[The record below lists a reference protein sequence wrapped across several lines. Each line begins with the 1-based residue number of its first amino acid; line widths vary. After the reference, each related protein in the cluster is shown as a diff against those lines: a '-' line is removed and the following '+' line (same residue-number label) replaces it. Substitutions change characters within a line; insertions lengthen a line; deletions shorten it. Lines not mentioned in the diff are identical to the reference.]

1 MKKFNG
7 YFGEFGGAY
16 VSKELKDELSHIYRE
31 YKKLKNSKEFQ
42 EELRNLQRDYQGRP
56 TPLYFCKNLTN
67 KIGGANIYLK
77 REDLNHTGAH
87 KINHCIGECLLAKY
101 LGKTKVIGETGAGQ
115 HGLALATACAILG
128 LKCDIHMG
136 EIDIKKQY
144 VNVQKMRLLGAKV
157 INVTEGSKTLKEAVE
172 SALRAYASDFKNS
185 IYCIGSVVGPHP
197 FPTIVR
203 DFQAVIGRE
212 VKFQARKQI
221 EGKIDALVACV
232 GGGSNAIGLFND
244 FIKER
249 DVMLIGVEPLGKGL
263 KVGENGASIM
273 LGKTAIAHGFR
284 SKVILDENGEVAEAY
299 SIASGLDY
307 PAIGPQHAY
316 LSKIGRVQYVGIND
330 KEALDAFYT
339 LSKVEGIIPAL
350 ESSHAVA
357 YGIKLAK
364 KLGKGKNIVVNLSG
378 RGDKDLDFVLSLE
391 K

>member
-1 MKKFNG
+1 MKKFKG

-16 VSKELKDELSHIYRE
+16 VSKKLKDELSHIYSE

-67 KIGGANIYLK
+67 KVGGANIFLK

-115 HGLALATACAILG
+115 HGLALATACALLG
-128 LKCDIHMG
+128 LKCEIHMG

-221 EGKIDALVACV
+221 EGKIDVLVACV
-232 GGGSNAIGLFND
+232 GGGSNAIGLFNE
-244 FIKER
+244 FIK
-249 DVMLIGVEPLGKGL
+249 DKSTKLIGVEPLGKGL

-316 LSKIGRVQYVGIND
+316 LSKIGRAQYVGIND

-364 KLGKGKNIVVNLSG
+364 ELGKGKNIVVNLSG
-378 RGDKDLDFVLSLE
+378 RGDKDLDFVLSLR
-391 K
+391 